1 MFHVRE
7 ISMRETTPAAMPPC
21 FDKWCQKFDNLLR
34 TKAQKREFRHYL
46 GGLLGESERKNLS
59 QMARDAVEVTY
70 HQLHHFLTEATWS
83 AEKINERRLEVMNKC
98 SQTRISRGFSLII
111 DDSGHRKSG
120 NFTAGVGRQYIGEIG
135 RTSRDSEETSEC
147 VSSKTDN
154 GNVVVTTHL
163 YDGKK
168 SLPLDIELYQ
178 HGNSLPEGKKDPEF
192 KKKPT
197 LALELLDKSLNRG
210 YRPGIVL
217 IDSAYGNNT
226 SFLKELEQKEL
237 KYIGGIAKNRNLL
250 FKTSSGKL
258 DTIRIDEYTQWI
270 SESEFKKIEVEG
282 TKAKTVWV
290 AIISAEISRI
300 EGQRKIAIVMNA
312 PVFEDAEDIDYLIT
326 NAEEEIVTEQWIV
339 DTYSQRNWVEVFYR
353 EAKGW
358 LGLSEYQVR
367 EKKGLERH
375 FILVF
380 CAYTFILWHKLTG
393 GLRRRWANKP
403 INTFPQALEAFRTAV
418 SFRFVRWLNHNCDV
432 FTNYRASLG
441 FVWA

>member
-1 MFHVRE
+1 MK
-7 ISMRETTPAAMPPC
+7 ETTPAAMPPC
-21 FDKWCQKFDNLLR
+21 FDRWCKKFDDLLK

-46 GGLLGESERKNLS
+46 GGLLGESERKNIY
-59 QMARDAVEVTY
+59 QMASNSVGVTY
-70 HQLHHFLTEATWS
+70 HKLHHFLTEATWS
-83 AEKINERRLEVMNKC
+83 ADKINERRLEVLNKC
-98 SQTRISRGFSLII
+98 NQTRISRGFSLIV

-135 RTSRDSEETSEC
+135 
-147 VSSKTDN
+147 KTDN

-178 HGNSLPEGKKDPEF
+178 HATSLAEGKKDPEF

-197 LALELLDKSLNRG
+197 LAGELIDKSLNRG

-217 IDSAYGNNT
+217 IDSSYGNNT
-226 SFLKELEQKEL
+226 SFLKDLEEKKL
-237 KYIGGIAKNRNLL
+237 KYIGGIAKNRNILI
-250 FKTSSGKL
+250 KDKSGFSEP
-258 DTIRIDEYTQWI
+258 IRIDEYAQWI
-270 SESEFKKIEVEG
+270 SSDEFKEIQIPGEKPR
-282 TKAKTVWV
+282 TVWV
-290 AIISAEISRI
+290 AILSAEISQLK
-300 EGQRKIAIVMNA
+300 GQRKIAIVTDISRGRGSLAPRVLMNA
-312 PVFEDAEDIDYLIT
+312 PVWENAEDIDYLIT
-326 NAEEEIVTEQWIV
+326 NVEGEIVTEQWIV
-339 DTYSQRNWVEVFYR
+339 ETYGQRNWVEVFYR

-358 LGLSEYQVR
+358 LGLKEYQVR
-367 EKKGLERH
+367 EKKSLERH

-403 INTFPQALEAFRTAV
+403 LNTFPEALEAFRTAM
-418 SFRFVRWLNHNCDV
+418 SYRFVEWLNHNRDV
-432 FTNYRASLG
+432 FIAYKASLG

>member
-1 MFHVRE
+1 M
-7 ISMRETTPAAMPPC
+7 
-21 FDKWCQKFDNLLR
+21 
-34 TKAQKREFRHYL
+34 
-46 GGLLGESERKNLS
+46 GESDRKNVS

-70 HQLHHFLTEATWS
+70 HKLHHFLTEATWS
-83 AEKINERRLEVMNKC
+83 AERINERRLEVMSKC
-98 SQTRISRGFSLII
+98 NQTRISRGFSLIV

-135 RTSRDSEETSEC
+135 
-147 VSSKTDN
+147 KTDN

-197 LALELLDKSLNRG
+197 LALELIDKSLTRG

-217 IDSAYGNNT
+217 VDSSYGNNT
-226 SFLKELEQKEL
+226 SFLKELEERKL
-237 KYIGGIAKNRNLL
+237 NYIGGIAKNRNIL
-250 FKTSSGKL
+250 FKDSAGKT
-258 DTIRIDEYTQWI
+258 DTIRIDEYAQWI
-270 SESEFKKIEVEG
+270 CSEEFKKIQIPGE
-282 TKAKTVWV
+282 KPRTVWV
-290 AIISAEISRI
+290 AIIEVEISKLI
-300 EGQRKIAIVMNA
+300 GQRKIAIVMSA
-312 PVFEDAEDIDYLIT
+312 PVFEDAEDIDYLVT
-326 NAEEEIVTEQWIV
+326 NVEGEKVTEEWIIE
-339 DTYSQRNWVEVFYR
+339 TYGQRNWVEVFYR

-367 EKKGLERH
+367 EKKSLERH

-380 CAYTFILWHKLTG
+380 YAYTFILWHKLTG
-393 GLRRRWANKP
+393 GLRRRWANKSLD
-403 INTFPQALEAFRTAV
+403 TFPEALEAFRTAI
-418 SFRFVRWLNHNCDV
+418 SYRFVEWLNQNRHV
-432 FTNYRASLG
+432 YTAYKASCG

>member
-1 MFHVRE
+1 
-7 ISMRETTPAAMPPC
+7 MRETTPTAMPPC
-21 FDKWCQKFDNLLR
+21 FDKWCKRFDDLLR

-46 GGLLGESERKNLS
+46 GGLLGESKRKNIY
-59 QMARDAVEVTY
+59 QMASDSLGVTY
-70 HQLHHFLTEATWS
+70 HKLHHFLTDATWS
-83 AEKINERRLEVMNKC
+83 AEKLNERRLEVMNKC

-135 RTSRDSEETSEC
+135 
-147 VSSKTDN
+147 KTDN

-168 SLPLDIELYQ
+168 SLPLDIELYR
-178 HGNSLPEGKKDPEF
+178 HATSLAEGKQDPEF
-192 KKKPT
+192 QKKPE
-197 LALELLDKSLNRG
+197 LALNLINRSLERG

-226 SFLKELEQKEL
+226 SFLLELEKKKL
-237 KYIGGIAKNRNLL
+237 KYIGGIAKNRNILV
-250 FKTSSGKL
+250 KKNSKNWEE
-258 DTIRIDEYTQWI
+258 IRLDEYAKWLS
-270 SESEFKKIEVEG
+270 SEEFEEIIINTEKPR
-282 TKAKTVWV
+282 TVWV
-290 AIISAEISRI
+290 AIIEVEISKLA
-300 EGQRKIAIVMNA
+300 GSRKIAIVMNA
-312 PVFEDAEDIDYLIT
+312 PLFEEADDIDYLMT
-326 NAEEEIVTEQWIV
+326 NIEPEKVSPQWIV

-358 LGLSEYQVR
+358 LGLKEYQVR
-367 EKKGLERH
+367 DKKSLKRH

-403 INTFPQALEAFRTAV
+403 LNTFPEALEAFRTAINY
-418 SFRFVRWLNHNCDV
+418 RFVQWLNQNRDV
-432 FTNYRASLG
+432 FIAHKAALG